1 MSKIRVRSDAT
12 EKLCSSCNV
21 GSRLRTFRRVERASK
36 RHQKMACIATAAT
49 ATLGGIDGDIQL
61 HGYTRSDEEDGVII
75 LQRPPR
81 QAKGRSY
88 DDTNHENDAD
98 GSFSRGAGIFC
109 CFVSDCI
116 APAGGW

>member
-36 RHQKMACIATAAT
+36 RHQKMACIASAAT

-61 HGYTRSDEEDGVII
+61 HGYTRSDEEDGAII
-75 LQRPPR
+75 LARRPR
-81 QAKGRSY
+81 QAKG
-88 DDTNHENDAD
+88 AI
-98 GSFSRGAGIFC
+98 GSSMERGLKKLR
-109 CFVSDCI
+109 
-116 APAGGW
+116 APAGVRMRA